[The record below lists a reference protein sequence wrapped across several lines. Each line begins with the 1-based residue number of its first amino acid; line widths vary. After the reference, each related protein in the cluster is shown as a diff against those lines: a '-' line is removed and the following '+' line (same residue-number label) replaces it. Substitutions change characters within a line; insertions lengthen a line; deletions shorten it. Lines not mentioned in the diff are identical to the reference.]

1 MSSRIVAVC
10 DICGAEQPIK
20 AGLPLN
26 SYEWERELNLEGWWQ
41 RTDFTEICPS
51 HPRPIVAGAAS

>member
-10 DICGAEQPIK
+10 YICGREQEIK
-20 AGLPLN
+20 ASLPLD
-26 SYEWERELNLEGWWQ
+26 SAQWEHELELEGWWQ

-51 HPRPIVAGAAS
+51 HPQPSEVAR